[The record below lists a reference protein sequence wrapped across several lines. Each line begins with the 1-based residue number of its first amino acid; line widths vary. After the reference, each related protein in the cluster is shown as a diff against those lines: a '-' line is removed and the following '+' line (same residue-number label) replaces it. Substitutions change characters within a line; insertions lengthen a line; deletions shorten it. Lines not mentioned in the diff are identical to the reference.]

1 MATNK
6 FQERMRAKT
15 GDSAKKAQA
24 SVEARAET
32 GQPRALA
39 TMPAQLGAF
48 RLEAQEYLRKID
60 ALEAELTQAKK
71 NGSSGLPIPL
81 DKLHE
86 VPGRR
91 RYMSPE
97 DYRDLVENLRVN
109 DLNTPIV
116 VDLRSDGE
124 FEIVSGH
131 HRTDAFRDLERTTIP
146 GVLRQD
152 NSKNPAVAAFY
163 ANLFQSPLT
172 DYEKFLGFT
181 ELEKEFPGITQAQI
195 AERSGKPESTISYL
209 MAFRD
214 LPQPVLDIL
223 KTTPALLGSEAARDF
238 AKLTRAGKGEQVVE
252 AVRQLAEGKIDQK
265 HAVAMASTDPSQQ
278 KPTTRVEPQVIK
290 VKDGRS
296 TYCQMRR
303 TAKVVRL
310 DFQSEAEAEE
320 VMKVVYQLL
329 EERKNAAKLA
339 ANPSETGDSEK

>member
-1 MATNK
+1 MANK
-6 FQERMRAKT
+6 FEDRMRAKT

-24 SVEARAET
+24 NVAGRDAT
-32 GQPRALA
+32 QHRPLA

-60 ALEAELTQAKK
+60 ALEAELAQAKQ
-71 NGSSGLPIPL
+71 NGSSGLAIPL

-86 VPGRR
+86 VEGRR
-91 RYMSPE
+91 RYMSPA
-97 DYRDLVENLRVN
+97 DYHDLRENLRVN

-116 VDLRSDGE
+116 VDVRPDGE

-131 HRTDAFRDLERTTIP
+131 HRSDAFRDLGRATIP

-172 DYEKFLGFT
+172 DYEKFLGFM
-181 ELEKEFPGITQAQI
+181 ELQKEFPGITQAQI
-195 AERSGKPESTISYL
+195 AEQSGKPVSTISYL
-209 MAFRD
+209 MTFRD
-214 LPQPVLDIL
+214 LPQPVLDVL
-223 KTTPALLGSEAARDF
+223 KVTPALLGSDAASDF
-238 AKLTRAGKGEQVVE
+238 AKFTRAGKGEQVIE

-265 HAVAMASTDPSQQ
+265 QAVAMAGMDQSQQ
-278 KPTTRVEPQVIK
+278 KPAARVEPKIIK
-290 VKDGRS
+290 IKDGRN

-320 VMKVVYQLL
+320 VMKVVHQLL
-329 EERKNAAKLA
+329 EERRDAAKMA
-339 ANPSETGDSEK
+339 ADAAKSANAEK